1 MSRSAAVR
9 QLDRRRIEDACR
21 EAGILVNANGRVPL
35 DEAGP
40 ACKQAREVVDAVVEV
55 GLAAVEHTLRP
66 FESLK
71 EAEERGRRR

>member
-9 QLDRRRIEDACR
+9 ELDRRRIEDEYR

-40 ACKQAREVVDAVVEV
+40 AYKPAREVVDAVVRA
-55 GLAAVEHTLRP
+55 GLATVEHTLRP
-66 FESLK
+66 LASLK
-71 EAEERGRRR
+71 GSEERGRRR